1 MEREELLALL
11 STYLDLQPTY
21 RKDELKTLCPFHAET
36 QPSCYINI
44 EKMIYHCFGC
54 GKAGTVTSMLR
65 DLGVQLDSERT
76 ETVSVLEVL
85 SAANDFFRQ
94 QLKARL
100 RNPQDPVFAFL
111 LRTDRLK
118 FVEPFELG
126 YAPPERDALLNAL
139 SRFPPELLKQS
150 GLFSDSLY
158 PLLQNRITIPLRDER
173 GRIVAFAGRAISD
186 EQKPKFINTRNTAL
200 FQKRAF
206 LAFSYEAVQRFM
218 HQDEPTRETSKREET
233 RKKLLYVVEGYFDA
247 MHFLIHDIPA
257 VCVMS
262 TNLTLAQVTVLK
274 KLHAQHRRF
283 FKDAEIVL
291 LFDSDP
297 AGIEAAATS
306 IAMLTT
312 LVPASVL
319 RVQVLPQ
326 GRDPD
331 QFPINV
337 FDNLKRYDP
346 VSGFVEAICRVKPPP
361 SPEKVARA
369 LLIFPDEMRKTLSR
383 MLDAR
388 RKTLGIAYLRLVFNF
403 FGNLLRRAARRPP
416 SKPFSFDLYT
426 IATAAVI
433 QGKLELDQL
442 GELVDEFPENL
453 RKLLT
458 TPLEQ
463 LTRTEQEQ
471 YAKLAFM
478 PYSLLPDEIIKALLK
493 ASKKRKLLSI
503 VQRLDSASEEELLAL
518 SKEFDEA
525 LSDFLSLTD
534 QF

>member
-21 RKDELKTLCPFHAET
+21 RKDELKTLCPFHAES

-54 GKAGTVTSMLR
+54 GRAGTVTSMLR

-76 ETVSVLEVL
+76 EAVSVLEVL
-85 SAANDFFRQ
+85 SAAHDFFRQ

-100 RNPQDPVFAFL
+100 RNPQDPVFVFL
-111 LRTDRLK
+111 LRTDRLQ

-206 LAFSYEAVQRFM
+206 LAFAYEAVQRM
-218 HQDEPTRETSKREET
+218 TQQNSSKQDSPRQ
-233 RKKLLYVVEGYFDA
+233 KLLYVVEGYFDA
-247 MHFLIHDIPA
+247 MHFLINGVPA

-262 TNLTLAQVTVLK
+262 TNLTLAQVTLLK
-274 KLHAQHRRF
+274 KLHAQHRKF
-283 FKDAEIVL
+283 CKNAEIVL

-312 LVPASVL
+312 LIPPSIL
-319 RVQVLPQ
+319 RVQILPQ

-331 QFPINV
+331 QFPMSV

-346 VSGFVEAICRVKPPP
+346 VSGFVEAVRRAKP
-361 SPEKVARA
+361 SPERVARA
-369 LLIFPDEMRKTLSR
+369 LLIFPDEMRRTVSK
-383 MLDAR
+383 MLDAH
-388 RKTLGIAYLRLVFNF
+388 RKDFGHAYLRLVFSF
-403 FGNLLRRAARRPP
+403 FGNLLRRATRRPP

-442 GELVDEFPENL
+442 GELIDEFPENL
-453 RKLLT
+453 RRLLT

-463 LTRTEQEQ
+463 LSRTEQEQ

-503 VQRLDSASEEELLAL
+503 IQRLDSASEEELLAL

>member
-54 GKAGTVTSMLR
+54 GKAGTVPSMLR
-65 DLGVQLDSERT
+65 DLGIQLDSERT
-76 ETVSVLEVL
+76 ETVSVFEVL

-94 QLKARL
+94 QLKNR
-100 RNPQDPVFAFL
+100 RKDPQDPVLAFL
-111 LRTDRLK
+111 LHTDRLK

-206 LAFSYEAVQRFM
+206 LAFAYEVVQKLTKRDSSE
-218 HQDEPTRETSKREET
+218 QDSSKQNSSKR
-233 RKKLLYVVEGYFDA
+233 KLLYVVEGYFDA

-262 TNLTLAQVTVLK
+262 TNLTLAQVTLLK
-274 KLHAQHRRF
+274 KLHAQHRKF
-283 FKDAEIVL
+283 CKDAEIVL

-312 LVPASVL
+312 LIPPSAL
-319 RVQVLPQ
+319 KVQLLPQ

-331 QFPINV
+331 QLPIHL
-337 FDNLKRYDP
+337 FDKLKRFDP
-346 VSGFVEAICRVKPPP
+346 VSGFVEAVCRAKP

-369 LLIFPDEMRKTLSR
+369 LLIFPDEMRRTLSK
-383 MLDAR
+383 MLDE
-388 RKTLGIAYLRLVFNF
+388 RKRILGIAYLRLVFSF

-416 SKPFSFDLYT
+416 GKPFSFDLYT

>member
-11 STYLDLQPTY
+11 SIYLDLQPTY

-65 DLGVQLDSERT
+65 DLGIQLDSERA
-76 ETVSVLEVL
+76 EAVSVLDVL
-85 SAANDFFRQ
+85 SAAHDFFRQ
-94 QLKARL
+94 QLRTRL
-100 RNPQDPVFAFL
+100 RNPQDPVLGFL
-111 LRTDRLK
+111 LRTDRLQ
-118 FVEPFELG
+118 FVGLFELG

-139 SRFPPELLKQS
+139 SHFPPELLKQS

-173 GRIVAFAGRAISD
+173 GRIVAFAGRALSD
-186 EQKPKFINTRNTAL
+186 EQKPKFINTRNTPL

-206 LAFSYEAVQRFM
+206 LAFAYEAVQKFTN
-218 HQDEPTRETSKREET
+218 QDEHARETSKREEA

-247 MHFLIHDIPA
+247 MHFLANGVPA

-262 TNLTLAQVTVLK
+262 TNLTLAQVTLLK
-274 KLHAQHRRF
+274 KLHAQHRKF

-297 AGIEAAATS
+297 AGIEAKATN

-312 LVPASVL
+312 LVPPSIL
-319 RVQVLPQ
+319 RVQILPQ

-369 LLIFPDEMRKTLSR
+369 LLIFPDEMRRTLSK
-383 MLDAR
+383 MLDGR

-403 FGNLLRRAARRPP
+403 FGSLLRRAARRPP
-416 SKPFSFDLYT
+416 SRPFSFDLYT

-453 RKLLT
+453 RRLLT

-463 LTRTEQEQ
+463 LSRTEQEH

-478 PYSLLPDEIIKALLK
+478 PYSLLPEEIIKALLK

-525 LSDFLSLTD
+525 LADFLSLTD

>member
-36 QPSCYINI
+36 EPSCYINI

-65 DLGVQLDSERT
+65 DLGVQLDSERA
-76 ETVSVLEVL
+76 EAVSVLEVL
-85 SAANDFFRQ
+85 SAAHDFFRQ

-100 RNPQDPVFAFL
+100 RNPQDPVHAFL

-206 LAFSYEAVQRFM
+206 LAFSYEAAQKL
-218 HQDEPTRETSKREET
+218 SKH
-233 RKKLLYVVEGYFDA
+233 KLLYVVEGYFDA

-262 TNLTLAQVTVLK
+262 TNLTLAQVTLLK
-274 KLHAQHRRF
+274 KLHAQHRKF

-297 AGIEAAATS
+297 AGIEATATN

-383 MLDAR
+383 MLDER

-403 FGNLLRRAARRPP
+403 FGNLLRRTARRPP

-433 QGKLELDQL
+433 QGKLALDQL

-458 TPLEQ
+458 TPIEQ
-463 LTRTEQEQ
+463 LSRTEQEQ

-478 PYSLLPDEIIKALLK
+478 PCSLLPDEIIKALLK

-503 VQRLDSASEEELLAL
+503 IQRLDSASEEELLAL

>member
-11 STYLDLQPTY
+11 SAYLDLQPTY

-76 ETVSVLEVL
+76 ETVSVFEVL

-111 LRTDRLK
+111 LRTDRLQ

-173 GRIVAFAGRAISD
+173 GRIVAFAGRAVSD
-186 EQKPKFINTRNTAL
+186 EQKPKFINTRSTAL

-206 LAFSYEAVQRFM
+206 LAFAYEAAQKLPK
-218 HQDEPTRETSKREET
+218 H
-233 RKKLLYVVEGYFDA
+233 KLLYVVEGYFDA
-247 MHFLIHDIPA
+247 MHFLINDIPA

-262 TNLTLAQVTVLK
+262 TNLTLAQTTILK
-274 KLHAQHRRF
+274 KLHAQHRKF

-297 AGIEAAATS
+297 AGIEATATN

-312 LVPASVL
+312 LVPPSIL
-319 RVQVLPQ
+319 RVQILPQ

-337 FDNLKRYDP
+337 FGNLKRYDP

-369 LLIFPDEMRKTLSR
+369 LLIFPDEMRKTLSK
-383 MLDAR
+383 MLDGR

-403 FGNLLRRAARRPP
+403 FGSLLRRAARRPP

-503 VQRLDSASEEELLAL
+503 IQRLDSASEEELLAL

-534 QF
+534 QS

>member
-65 DLGVQLDSERT
+65 DLGVQLDSERA
-76 ETVSVLEVL
+76 EAVSVLEVL

-94 QLKARL
+94 QLKHRC
-100 RNPQDPVFAFL
+100 RDPQDPVFAFL

-118 FVEPFELG
+118 FVEPFQLG

-186 EQKPKFINTRNTAL
+186 EQKPKFINTRNTTL

-206 LAFSYEAVQRFM
+206 LAFSYEAAQKL
-218 HQDEPTRETSKREET
+218 SKH
-233 RKKLLYVVEGYFDA
+233 KLLYVVEGYFDA
-247 MHFLIHDIPA
+247 MHFLVNDIPA

-262 TNLTLAQVTVLK
+262 INLTLAQATILK
-274 KLHAQHRRF
+274 KLHAQHRKF

-297 AGIEAAATS
+297 AGIEATATN

-312 LVPASVL
+312 LVPPSIL

-346 VSGFVEAICRVKPPP
+346 VSGFVEAICKVKPPP

-369 LLIFPDEMRKTLSR
+369 LLIFPDEMRKTLSK
-383 MLDAR
+383 MLDGR
-388 RKTLGIAYLRLVFNF
+388 RKTLGTAYLRLVFSF

-416 SKPFSFDLYT
+416 SKPCSFDLYT

-458 TPLEQ
+458 TPIEQ
-463 LTRTEQEQ
+463 LSLTEQEQ

-478 PYSLLPDEIIKALLK
+478 PCSLLPDEIIKALLK

-503 VQRLDSASEEELLAL
+503 IQHLDSASEEELLAL

>member
-65 DLGVQLDSERT
+65 DLGIQLDSERV
-76 ETVSVLEVL
+76 EAVSVLDVL
-85 SAANDFFRQ
+85 SAAHDFFRR
-94 QLKARL
+94 QLRTRL
-100 RNPQDPVFAFL
+100 RNPQDPVLDFL
-111 LRTDRLK
+111 LRTDRLQ
-118 FVEPFELG
+118 FVGLFELG

-206 LAFSYEAVQRFM
+206 LAFAYEAAQKLPK
-218 HQDEPTRETSKREET
+218 H
-233 RKKLLYVVEGYFDA
+233 KLLYVVEGYFDA
-247 MHFLIHDIPA
+247 MHFLINDIPA

-262 TNLTLAQVTVLK
+262 TNLTLAQATILK
-274 KLHAQHRRF
+274 KLHAQHRKF

-297 AGIEAAATS
+297 AGIEATATN

-312 LVPASVL
+312 LVPPSIL

-369 LLIFPDEMRKTLSR
+369 LLIFPDEMRRTLSK
-383 MLDAR
+383 MLDGR

-403 FGNLLRRAARRPP
+403 FGSLLRRAARRPP

-442 GELVDEFPENL
+442 GELIDEFPENL
-453 RKLLT
+453 RRLLT

-463 LTRTEQEQ
+463 LSRTEQEQ

-503 VQRLDSASEEELLAL
+503 IQRLDSASEEELLAL

-525 LSDFLSLTD
+525 FSDFLSLTD

>member
-1 MEREELLALL
+1 
-11 STYLDLQPTY
+11 
-21 RKDELKTLCPFHAET
+21 
-36 QPSCYINI
+36 
-44 EKMIYHCFGC
+44 
-54 GKAGTVTSMLR
+54 MLR
-65 DLGVQLDSERT
+65 DLGIQLDSKRAEA
-76 ETVSVLEVL
+76 VSVLDVL
-85 SAANDFFRQ
+85 SAAHDFFRQ
-94 QLKARL
+94 QLRTRL
-100 RNPQDPVFAFL
+100 RNPQDPVLGFL
-111 LRTDRLK
+111 LRTDRLQ
-118 FVEPFELG
+118 FVGLFELG

-173 GRIVAFAGRAISD
+173 GRIVAFAGRALSD
-186 EQKPKFINTRNTAL
+186 EQKPKFINTRNTPL

-206 LAFSYEAVQRFM
+206 LAFAYEAAQKL
-218 HQDEPTRETSKREET
+218 SKH
-233 RKKLLYVVEGYFDA
+233 KLLYVVEGYFDA
-247 MHFLIHDIPA
+247 MHFLINDFPA

-262 TNLTLAQVTVLK
+262 TNLTLAQATLLK
-274 KLHAQHRRF
+274 KLHAQHRKF

-312 LVPASVL
+312 LIPPSAL
-319 RVQVLPQ
+319 KVQILPQ

-331 QFPINV
+331 QFPISV

-346 VSGFVEAICRVKPPP
+346 VSGFVETVCRAKP

-369 LLIFPDEMRKTLSR
+369 LLIFPDEMRKTLSK
-383 MLDAR
+383 MLDER
-388 RKTLGIAYLRLVFNF
+388 RKILGTAYLRLVFSF

-416 SKPFSFDLYT
+416 SRPFSFDLYT
-426 IATAAVI
+426 IAAAAVI

-463 LTRTEQEQ
+463 LSRAEQEQ

-503 VQRLDSASEEELLAL
+503 IQRLDSASNEELLAL

>member
-1 MEREELLALL
+1 
-11 STYLDLQPTY
+11 
-21 RKDELKTLCPFHAET
+21 
-36 QPSCYINI
+36 
-44 EKMIYHCFGC
+44 
-54 GKAGTVTSMLR
+54 MLR
-65 DLGVQLDSERT
+65 DLGIQLDSERA
-76 ETVSVLEVL
+76 EAVSVLDVL
-85 SAANDFFRQ
+85 SAAHNFFRQ

-100 RNPQDPVFAFL
+100 GNPQDPVSAFL
-111 LRTDRLK
+111 LRTDRLQ
-118 FVEPFELG
+118 FVGPFELG

-206 LAFSYEAVQRFM
+206 LAFAYEAAQRLPR
-218 HQDEPTRETSKREET
+218 H
-233 RKKLLYVVEGYFDA
+233 KLLYVVEGYFDA
-247 MHFLIHDIPA
+247 MHFLINDIPA

-262 TNLTLAQVTVLK
+262 TNLTLAQATLLK
-274 KLHAQHRRF
+274 KLHAQHRKF

-297 AGIEAAATS
+297 AGIEATATN
-306 IAMLTT
+306 IAMLTA

-319 RVQVLPQ
+319 RMQVLPQ

-388 RKTLGIAYLRLVFNF
+388 RKTLGTAYLRLVFNF
-403 FGNLLRRAARRPP
+403 FGNLLRRTARRPP

-458 TPLEQ
+458 TPIEQ
-463 LTRTEQEQ
+463 LSRTEQEH

-503 VQRLDSASEEELLAL
+503 IQRLDSASEEELLAL
-518 SKEFDEA
+518 SKEFDETLA
-525 LSDFLSLTD
+525 DYLSLTD